1 MSHGSE
7 NLKIL
12 YVLITA
18 PWNCLIGRR
27 ETNLEI
33 ENSSG
38 VCQKVIYM
46 LKCLCYEETSDIV
59 KSSHLHLNL
68 MLEDKIWIKDLK
80 EKKCVEQVWDMS
92 GASSGACVRYVLGI
106 IWGMFGVSS
115 GACLGYVWGIIW
127 DMSGASSGACLVH
140 HLGHVWGM
148 SGACLGQYLFT
159 FYVLLLLI
167 WYKHRSDSDHWLKHL
182 VHGKSKR
189 KRYFWKEK
197 V

>member
-59 KSSHLHLNL
+59 KSSHLHINL
-68 MLEDKIWIKDLK
+68 MLEDEIWIKDLK

-106 IWGMFGVSS
+106 IWGMFGTTS
-115 GACLGYVWGIIW
+115 GAYCQQWTTIR
-127 DMSGASSGACLVH
+127 GATCSFWSNIYLAVCIVH
-140 HLGHVWGM
+140 FPVICGFGLN
-148 SGACLGQYLFT
+148 
-159 FYVLLLLI
+159 
-167 WYKHRSDSDHWLKHL
+167 
-182 VHGKSKR
+182 
-189 KRYFWKEK
+189 
-197 V
+197 